1 MSELPSSELPPIQLL
16 PAEVANQIA
25 AGEVV
30 ERPASVVKELVENSL
45 DAGARV
51 VTVSID
57 GGGVARIAITD
68 DGHGMSRDDLSLS
81 VVRHATSKIR
91 SADDLL
97 GVGTYGFRGE
107 ALASIGS
114 VSRLCLTSRKR
125 TAEEGC
131 EVKLE
136 GNASPAVRA
145 VGCAVGTTV
154 SVEDLFFNTPARR
167 KFLRTPQTEWGAC
180 ADTVARLALPRPDVR
195 FVLRKDGKVV
205 REYLRRD
212 TVAERVREMWPDE
225 TLTEIDGRRGSV
237 HIRAF
242 LGPPE
247 RARTG
252 TTGIAVYVNGRFV
265 RDKLL
270 LRAIAQSYGSTLDGG
285 RYPPG
290 ALLVDVPAAQVDVNV
305 HPQKAEVRF
314 AQQNE
319 VFASVVSLLRDGLST
334 APWAR
339 ALTGAP
345 SGSDDGWASRFDGA
359 PRAASSSASDFD
371 LAPKPYN
378 VDVAKLVPPEP
389 ATRSL
394 FAKREHTDSRREDI
408 SNTERDNSQSASLPV
423 ESASEDPW
431 GLSSPATPTATPTTS
446 TPASTTGADYGAD
459 YATVMAAAIATP
471 RVVGLSGDT
480 GLPDRQTFGAL
491 RFVAQVRR
499 MFLICEGEWGLVM
512 LDQHAAAERVV
523 FDRLRK
529 SYASRDVRVQPLLVH
544 ETFDVTSREMALAEE
559 HAPDL
564 ARIGFELTPLGTN
577 TLAVRAVPA
586 LLVRADPRRLARD
599 ILAELA
605 RQGNEFSRAL
615 DLVLA
620 TMACHGSVRGG
631 DELAAEEAQSLLS
644 SLDDCDFGGHC
655 PHGRPVLFSI
665 KWSELER
672 KVGR

>member
-1 MSELPSSELPPIQLL
+1 VL
-16 PAEVANQIA
+16 PADVANQIA

-51 VTVSID
+51 ITVSID

-68 DGHGMSRDDLSLS
+68 DGQGMSRDDLALS

-97 GVGTYGFRGE
+97 GVATYGFRGE

-114 VSRLCLTSRKR
+114 VSRLCLTSRQKNS
-125 TAEEGC
+125 EEGC
-131 EVKLE
+131 EVRLE
-136 GNASPAVRA
+136 GNASPSLKA
-145 VGCAVGTTV
+145 VGCAIGTTV

-167 KFLRTPQTEWGAC
+167 KFLRTSQTEWGAC

-205 REYLRRD
+205 REYLRRE
-212 TVAERVREMWPDE
+212 TVGERVREMWPDE
-225 TLTEIDGRRGSV
+225 TLTEIDGRRGTV
-237 HIRAF
+237 RVQAF

-247 RARTG
+247 RSRTG

-270 LRAIAQSYGSTLDGG
+270 LRAVSQAYGSTLDGG

-290 ALLVDVPAAQVDVNV
+290 ALLVDVPPSQVDVNV

-345 SGSDDGWASRFDGA
+345 TSASDPWSSRFDAA
-359 PRAASSSASDFD
+359 PYSSSAPAPRSYSISAAHASDV
-371 LAPKPYN
+371 PRPS
-378 VDVAKLVPPEP
+378 VDVSSTRTLFSPSPGKS
-389 ATRSL
+389 ATESD
-394 FAKREHTDSRREDI
+394 EIPSE
-408 SNTERDNSQSASLPV
+408 NTARSLPV
-423 ESASEDPW
+423 ESPSADPW
-431 GLSSPATPTATPTTS
+431 GLASDE
-446 TPASTTGADYGAD
+446 PASAPPSSAARASSSSD
-459 YATVMAAAIATP
+459 YAAVMAAAIAAP
-471 RVVGLSGDT
+471 RVVGLSADT
-480 GLPDRQTFGAL
+480 GLPERQTFGAL

-499 MFLICEGEWGLVM
+499 MFLICEGEWGLIM

-523 FDRLRK
+523 FDRLRR
-529 SYASRDVRVQPLLVH
+529 SYASREVRVQPLLVH
-544 ETFDVTSREMALAEE
+544 ETLDVSAREVALAEE
-559 HAPDL
+559 HAADL
-564 ARIGFELTPLGTN
+564 ARIGFELTPLGAN
-577 TLAVRAVPA
+577 TLAVRAIPA
-586 LLVRADPRRLARD
+586 LLLRADPRRLARD

-605 RQGNEFSRAL
+605 RQGTDFSRAL

-631 DELAAEEAQSLLS
+631 DEVAPEEAQSLLS
-644 SLDDCDFGGHC
+644 SLDECDFGGHC

>member
-1 MSELPSSELPPIQLL
+1 MSELPSTELPPIQLL

-68 DGHGMSRDDLSLS
+68 DGHGMSREDLSLS

-136 GNASPAVRA
+136 GNATPAVRA
-145 VGCAVGTTV
+145 IGCAVGTTV

-225 TLTEIDGRRGSV
+225 TLTEIDGRRGTV

-270 LRAIAQSYGSTLDGG
+270 LRAIAQAYGSTLDGG

-290 ALLVDVPAAQVDVNV
+290 AMLVDVPAAQVDVNV

-334 APWAR
+334 APWAKV
-339 ALTGAP
+339 LTGAP
-345 SGSDDGWASRFDGA
+345 SGADDGWSSRFDGA
-359 PRAASSSASDFD
+359 PRGGAPSTSASDFD
-371 LAPKPYN
+371 LSARPYS
-378 VDVAKLVPPEP
+378 VDVSKLVPPEP

-394 FAKREHTDSRREDI
+394 FARREHTDSRHEEI
-408 SNTERDNSQSASLPV
+408 SSTESSTPRAAPLPV
-423 ESASEDPW
+423 ESAEDPW
-431 GLSSPATPTATPTTS
+431 RLAPTPTTPTTPTAPSIETE
-446 TPASTTGADYGAD
+446 
-459 YATVMAAAIATP
+459 YAAVMAAAIASP
-471 RVVGLSGDT
+471 RVVGLAGDT
-480 GLPDRQTFGAL
+480 GLPDRQTFSAL

-544 ETFDVTSREMALAEE
+544 ETFDVTAREMTLAEE
-559 HAPDL
+559 HAEDL
-564 ARIGFELTPLGTN
+564 AKIGFELTPLGTN

-605 RQGNEFSRAL
+605 RQGSEFSRAL

-631 DELAAEEAQSLLS
+631 DELAAEEARALLT

>member
-1 MSELPSSELPPIQLL
+1 MSDLPPIQVL
-16 PAEVANQIA
+16 PPDVANQIA

-45 DAGARV
+45 DAGARAI
-51 VTVSID
+51 TVSID
-57 GGGVARIAITD
+57 GGGVARMAITD
-68 DGHGMSRDDLSLS
+68 DGQGMSRDDLALA

-91 SADDLL
+91 VADDLL
-97 GVGTYGFRGE
+97 GVATYGFRGE

-114 VSRLCLTSRKR
+114 VSRLTMTSRQK
-125 TAEEGC
+125 TSEEGC

-136 GNASPAVRA
+136 GNASPVLRA
-145 VGCAVGTTV
+145 VGCAIGTTV

-167 KFLRTPQTEWGAC
+167 KFLRTTQTEWGAC
-180 ADTVARLALPRPDVR
+180 ADVVARLALPRPDVR

-212 TVAERVREMWPDE
+212 TVGERVREMWSDE
-225 TLTEIDGRRGSV
+225 TLTEIDGRRGTV
-237 HIRAF
+237 RVQAF

-265 RDKLL
+265 RDKLI
-270 LRAIAQSYGSTLDGG
+270 LRAIQQAYGSTLDGG

-290 ALLVDVPAAQVDVNV
+290 ALLIEVPPAQVDVNV

-319 VFASVVSLLRDGLST
+319 VFASVVSLLRDGLSS

-345 SGSDDGWASRFDGA
+345 TSIADPWASRFDASPYSASGAAPTSGARSYSAEVPRPAVESGPARTLFDRKSERTDERDASLGESDA
-359 PRAASSSASDFD
+359 PRVREAS
-371 LAPKPYN
+371 P
-378 VDVAKLVPPEP
+378 
-389 ATRSL
+389 
-394 FAKREHTDSRREDI
+394 
-408 SNTERDNSQSASLPV
+408 LPV
-423 ESASEDPW
+423 ESASDDPW
-431 GLSSPATPTATPTTS
+431 GLAHERAEAPLSP
-446 TPASTTGADYGAD
+446 TPARDPAD
-459 YATVMAAAIATP
+459 YAVAMAAAMSAP
-471 RVVGLSGDT
+471 RVVGLSADT
-480 GLPDRQTFGAL
+480 GMPERQTFGSL

-499 MFLICEGEWGLVM
+499 MFLLCEGEWGLIV

-523 FDRLRK
+523 FDRLRR
-529 SYASRDVRVQPLLVH
+529 SYAQREVRVQPLLVH
-544 ETFDVTSREMALAEE
+544 ETLEVTAREVALTEEYAE
-559 HAPDL
+559 DL
-564 ARIGFELTPLGTN
+564 ARIGFELTPMGSN
-577 TLAVRAVPA
+577 SLAVRAIPA

-605 RQGNEFSRAL
+605 RQGTEFSRAL

-631 DELAAEEAQSLLS
+631 DDVAAEEAQALLT
-644 SLDDCDFGGHC
+644 SLDECDFGGHC

>member
-1 MSELPSSELPPIQLL
+1 MQVL
-16 PAEVANQIA
+16 PADVANQIA

-30 ERPASVVKELVENSL
+30 ERPASVVKELVENAL
-45 DAGARV
+45 DADARV
-51 VTVSID
+51 VTISID
-57 GGGVARIAITD
+57 GGGVARIAVTD
-68 DGHGMSRDDLSLS
+68 DGQGMTREDLSLS

-97 GVGTYGFRGE
+97 GVATYGFRGE

-114 VSRLCLTSRKR
+114 VSRLSITSRR
-125 TAEEGC
+125 RGADEGY
-131 EVKLE
+131 EVRLE
-136 GNASPAVRA
+136 GNANPVLRA

-180 ADTVARLALPRPDVR
+180 SDTVARLALPRPDVR

-205 REYLRRD
+205 REFLRRD
-212 TVAERVREMWPDE
+212 TIAERVRELWSDE
-225 TLTEIDGRRGSV
+225 TLTEIDGRRGTV
-237 HIRAF
+237 RVQAF

-270 LRAIAQSYGSTLDGG
+270 LRAVAQAYGSTLDGG

-319 VFASVVSLLRDGLST
+319 VFASVVSLLRDGLAT

-345 SGSDDGWASRFDGA
+345 TSGDDGWTSRFDGA
-359 PRAASSSASDFD
+359 PRARSERHEKYPSIEPEAR
-371 LAPKPYN
+371 PYR
-378 VDVAKLVPPEP
+378 VDAARAAEPP
-389 ATRSL
+389 RSL
-394 FAKREHTDSRREDI
+394 FARPT
-408 SNTERDNSQSASLPV
+408 PV
-423 ESASEDPW
+423 ATTSSESEIDPW
-431 GLSSPATPTATPTTS
+431 GLAPSASSAAEPLPAAPSSAPREVTPPLDELEPRASSTDYAAVMTAMSATPSA
-446 TPASTTGADYGAD
+446 
-459 YATVMAAAIATP
+459 P
-471 RVVGLSGDT
+471 RIVGLSGDT
-480 GLPDRQTFGAL
+480 GLPERQTFGAL
-491 RFVAQVRR
+491 RFIAQARR
-499 MFLICEGEWGLVM
+499 MFLLCESEWGLVM

-523 FDRLRK
+523 FDRLRR
-529 SYASRDVRVQPLLVH
+529 SYATREVRVQPLLVH
-544 ETFDVTSREMALAEE
+544 ESLEVTGREMSLAEE
-559 HAPDL
+559 HAQEL
-564 ARIGFELTPLGTN
+564 ARIGFELTPLGPS

-599 ILAELA
+599 VLAELA
-605 RQGNEFSRAL
+605 RQGSEFSRAL

-620 TMACHGSVRGG
+620 TMACHGSTRAG
-631 DELAAEEAQSLLS
+631 DDVTAEEAQALLS
-644 SLDDCDFGGHC
+644 SLDECDFGGHC